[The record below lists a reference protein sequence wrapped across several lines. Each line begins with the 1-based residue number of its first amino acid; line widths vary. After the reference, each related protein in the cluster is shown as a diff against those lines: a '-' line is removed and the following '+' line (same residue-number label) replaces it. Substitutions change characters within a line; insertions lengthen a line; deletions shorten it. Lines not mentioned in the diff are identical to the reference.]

1 MIYLS
6 YIERNGLCL
15 TPCPFEVK
23 REDPFALE
31 VRKVGSAGCKMCRM
45 HFRQERGFVFC
56 KRRDNFAAAKVMMLA
71 LLFVLSSCGGT
82 KTLPVTERR
91 DSIVVRTEL
100 RVDSVWRDRWH
111 TTVQKGDTVFVHDS
125 VYSDRWHILHRS
137 DTVRMTDTV
146 PVVREVPVVVRRRNG
161 YDLFV
166 SWGFWVLLALVI
178 AAILICLKKIFE
190 PKLLPRL

>member
-1 MIYLS
+1 M
-6 YIERNGLCL
+6 CL

-23 REDPFALE
+23 MEEPSALE

-45 HFRQERGFVFC
+45 HFRQERGFVYC

-71 LLFVLSSCGGT
+71 LLLSLSSCGGT

-111 TTVQKGDTVFVHDS
+111 TTVQKGDTVYVRDS
-125 VYSDRWHILHRS
+125 VFSDRWHILHRS

-161 YDLFV
+161 YDRFV
-166 SWGFWVLLALVI
+166 SWGFWSLIAVVI
-178 AAILICLKKIFE
+178 AAIAVRLKKIF
-190 PKLLPRL
+190 